1 MVELAKR
8 LLFLTGNPGVG
19 KTTVLLRI
27 VEALKAE
34 GYRIG
39 GMLSQEVRTGG
50 ERVGFEILDL
60 NSGKRGW
67 LAQVNQKNGP
77 RIGRY
82 CVNLEDLEN
91 IGAKAIM
98 DAVKDSDVVA
108 VDELGPMELFSD
120 KFREAVRKAVES
132 DKLVAGVV
140 HWKAKDKLVEEVKS
154 REDAELFTVT
164 SENRD
169 KLHEV
174 VLAKALDFLSNI

>member
-1 MVELAKR
+1 MEMNEETMVKNVANQTPE
-8 LLFLTGNPGVG
+8 TQG
-19 KTTVLLRI
+19 KTLKTNDNKQQIETKNKELLR
-27 VEALKAE
+27 
-34 GYRIG
+34 
-39 GMLSQEVRTGG
+39 
-50 ERVGFEILDL
+50 
-60 NSGKRGW
+60 
-67 LAQVNQKNGP
+67 